1 MNDKDRIVQVALALC
16 SLDDREPTGVHF
28 GAAVCEA
35 VRLVAAFEVLE
46 RMREPPPAPPKPLK
60 RNRASQPATTEH

>member
-1 MNDKDRIVQVALALC
+1 MNDRDRIEQVARALC
-16 SLDDREPTGVHF
+16 QLDDHEPKGVYF

-46 RMREPPPAPPKPLK
+46 RMREPQPAPPRK

>member
-1 MNDKDRIVQVALALC
+1 MNDKDRIEQVALALC
-16 SLDDREPTGVHF
+16 QLDDHEPKGVYF

-46 RMREPPPAPPKPLK
+46 RMREPPPAPPKP
-60 RNRASQPATTEH
+60 RRRTGAPQPVATEH

>member
-1 MNDKDRIVQVALALC
+1 MTDKDRIVQVALALC
-16 SLDDREPTGVHF
+16 QLDDREPQGVHF

-46 RMREPPPAPPKPLK
+46 RMREPPPAPPKSG
-60 RNRASQPATTEH
+60 RRSRASQPVATEH

>member
-16 SLDDREPTGVHF
+16 QLDDREPQGVHF

-35 VRLVAAFEVLE
+35 VRLVAAFEMLE
-46 RMREPPPAPPKPLK
+46 RMREPTPAPPRPGK
-60 RNRASQPATTEH
+60 RNRAPQPLATEH